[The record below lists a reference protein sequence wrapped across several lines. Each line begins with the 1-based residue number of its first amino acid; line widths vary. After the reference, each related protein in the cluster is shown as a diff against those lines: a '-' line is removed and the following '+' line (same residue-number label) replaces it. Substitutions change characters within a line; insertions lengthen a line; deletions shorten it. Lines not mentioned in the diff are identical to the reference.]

1 MSVLDHSS
9 RNAAPSERGAF
20 DSGGLESSRWEF
32 SLLKTALL
40 ILAGVLGTAMA
51 IALDPILNIN
61 AEG

>member
-20 DSGGLESSRWEF
+20 DSSRFDASHWQF
-32 SLLKTALL
+32 SLVKTALL
-40 ILAGVLGTAMA
+40 ILAGIAGTAMA
-51 IALDPILNIN
+51 IALDPILNIF